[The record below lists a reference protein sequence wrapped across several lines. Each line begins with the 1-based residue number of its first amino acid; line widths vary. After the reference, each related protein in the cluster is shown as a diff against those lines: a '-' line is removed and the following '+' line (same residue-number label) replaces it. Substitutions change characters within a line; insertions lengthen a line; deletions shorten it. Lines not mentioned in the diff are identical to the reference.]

1 MTTPHDLPGD
11 PPPEDDAVDL
21 AARLLALI
29 NEYPN
34 DAQGRRQMEEVRRVI
49 DTHMTTEDN
58 LPEWNPVETWPNTGP
73 GWQPTTWIIPHM
85 LPAGRVTLFSGE
97 GAAGKTRI
105 IMQMVASLA
114 LGFPRPFLRKE
125 LVPDSPHFTGAL
137 DQDDKPVPG
146 WQGSKVVWGT
156 WETAPG
162 DFQGRLEPASSMTP
176 IGQLSGRL
184 GFNNMRPH
192 GALWGPEKTRHIST
206 AAELLDGG
214 RRILDYAETFGAKI
228 LILDPLAAAYA
239 GNENDR
245 SLVRPFLSH
254 LADWADRTGCAVL
267 IIAHPPKTGDDG
279 YSGST
284 DWHNGVQARWLLTP
298 CKCKEEDNDPCQVQR
313 LRVVKL
319 SEGRVPDTAL
329 SFAWDDVQHTLALVN
344 HHPPQRARTRRGTKS
359 RSAARSDASI
369 TLPMGISTAPRT
381 IYDQEDY
388 DQEDFDLL

>member
-1 MTTPHDLPGD
+1 MTAPHDLPGD

-49 DTHMTTEDN
+49 DTHMTAEDN

-105 IMQMVASLA
+105 IMQLMASLA

-125 LVPDSPHFTGAL
+125 MIPNSPHFTGAL

-162 DFQGRLEPASSMTP
+162 DFQGRLEAASSMTP
-176 IGQLSGRL
+176 ISQLSGRL

-192 GALWGPEKTRHIST
+192 GALWGPEKARHIST

-228 LILDPLAAAYA
+228 LILVSRASTKHASGAEQKCISREIIGQRKCPGQLFGRSVTEA
-239 GNENDR
+239 G
-245 SLVRPFLSH
+245 
-254 LADWADRTGCAVL
+254 W
-267 IIAHPPKTGDDG
+267 
-279 YSGST
+279 
-284 DWHNGVQARWLLTP
+284 
-298 CKCKEEDNDPCQVQR
+298 QR
-313 LRVVKL
+313 A
-319 SEGRVPDTAL
+319 GRV
-329 SFAWDDVQHTLALVN
+329 S
-344 HHPPQRARTRRGTKS
+344 
-359 RSAARSDASI
+359 
-369 TLPMGISTAPRT
+369 
-381 IYDQEDY
+381 EDG
-388 DQEDFDLL
+388 FWRDLWVV